1 IALSYI
7 RPVELLFDHRGNV
20 SAYSLLNTAETGYAL
35 TEEMTREYSETGVM
49 PDIKET
55 AMPVIT
61 LSNKYVFKNNEQLL
75 SNLLV
80 ISSEEILNNGYTSQ
94 TYLNNGNY
102 FISIVNKISGKE
114 NGIDIIDKDLSGQ
127 TYQATEAQLS
137 AMRVLFMFIVP
148 GAAAVVGIVV
158 WLRRRHK

>member
-1 IALSYI
+1 
-7 RPVELLFDHRGNV
+7 
-20 SAYSLLNTAETGYAL
+20 
-35 TEEMTREYSETGVM
+35 
-49 PDIKET
+49 

-75 SNLLV
+75 SNLIV
-80 ISSEEILNNGYTSQ
+80 ISSDSILNNGYTSQ

-114 NGIDIIDKDLSGQ
+114 NGIDIIDKDLSGK